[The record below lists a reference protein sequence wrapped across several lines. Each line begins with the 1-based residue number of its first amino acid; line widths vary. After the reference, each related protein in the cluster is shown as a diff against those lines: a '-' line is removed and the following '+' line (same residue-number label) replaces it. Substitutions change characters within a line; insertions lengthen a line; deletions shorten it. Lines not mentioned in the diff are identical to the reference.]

1 MKKAILPIMAAIA
14 LAFTFSSCE
23 HQTMR
28 TSEVTIM
35 PGQWVTTSNVNY
47 YFATVRWDEL
57 DADVVDYGIVNAYLV
72 NTLNGTQDMLPL
84 VTPMT
89 YYNLDANGDGIIDY
103 DVYTT
108 PENIRFNVQYGEI
121 TFIIEDQDGGMP
133 LNMESTT
140 PMTFRIVA
148 IGD

>member
-23 HQTMR
+23 HQSMR
-28 TSEVTIM
+28 ATEVTIM
-35 PGQWVTTSNVNY
+35 PGEWVTNSNVNY
-47 YFATVRWDEL
+47 YYATVRWDEL

-72 NTLNGTQDMLPL
+72 NTLTGVQDMLPL

-89 YYNLDANGDGIIDY
+89 YFNVDFDGDGIVDY
-103 DVYTT
+103 STYTT
-108 PENIRFNVQYGEI
+108 PENIRFDIRYGEI
-121 TFIIEDQDGGMP
+121 TFIIQDQDGGMP
-133 LNMESTT
+133 LDMDKTQ